1 MKWILLIIPLIMK
14 QFAHFS
20 GEGPHPLKE
29 LKELIRANSFKIF
42 FGITGAYFLA
52 TLFASG
58 LILLILNLTAQ
69 YDSGVK
75 PGLSAVAVGGLGM
88 MLAALII
95 LAIVFYYASSNKKPQ
110 KPVAPLSFAHPLE
123 EALVILINDFVEER
137 AHKRAHHKQ
146 KKEQEKEQ
154 NKETDNSNIASSD
167 LFERH

>member
-20 GEGPHPLKE
+20 GEGSHPLKE

-58 LILLILNLTAQ
+58 LILLILNLTIQ
-69 YDSGVK
+69 YDSGLN
-75 PGLSAVAVGGLGM
+75 PSLTAVAAGGLGM

-95 LAIVFYYASSNKKPQ
+95 LAIVFYYASSSKMPQ
-110 KPVAPLSFAHPLE
+110 KPAISQSFGHPLE

-137 AHKRAHHKQ
+137 AHKRAQYKQ
-146 KKEQEKEQ
+146 KKEQDKEQ
-154 NKETDNSNIASSD
+154 NKEADNSNIASRD

>member
-1 MKWILLIIPLIMK
+1 MKWILLIIPLIVK

-20 GEGPHPLKE
+20 GESSHPLEE

-58 LILLILNLTAQ
+58 LILLILNLTVQ
-69 YDSGVK
+69 YDSGVN
-75 PGLSAVAVGGLGM
+75 PGFSAVAAGGLGM
-88 MLAALII
+88 MLAALIV

-110 KPVAPLSFAHPLE
+110 KTVAPLSFGHPLE
-123 EALVILINDFVEER
+123 EALVILINDFVEEL
-137 AHKRAHHKQ
+137 AHKRTQHKQ
-146 KKEQEKEQ
+146 KKEQEQ